1 MGFDRYQQLG
11 AALNDYD
18 SGVAEADLAAIRRQ
32 APMLVSK
39 AAEAERIDWNGFLN
53 QGRQWLQQSL
63 GSTATA

>member
-1 MGFDRYQQLG
+1 
-11 AALNDYD
+11 
-18 SGVAEADLAAIRRQ
+18 
-32 APMLVSK
+32 MLVSK